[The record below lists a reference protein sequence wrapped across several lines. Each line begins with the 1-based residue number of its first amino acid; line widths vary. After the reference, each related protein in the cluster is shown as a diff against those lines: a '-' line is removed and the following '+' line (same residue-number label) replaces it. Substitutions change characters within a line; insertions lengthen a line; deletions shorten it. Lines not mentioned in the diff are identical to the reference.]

1 MKFHITFN
9 GGFVYD
15 GISLINRDTLETA
28 ARARKTLAEVLAAR
42 EESSEV
48 SERLIEAVCKYAV
61 DGKSLIVT
69 YDQFMDDYGD
79 DIFGNSSR
87 PSMQL
92 KKIKPQLQARGI
104 TLEFNTLNG
113 KAKRK
118 IYKDKNR
125 NGVEISKEDKQG
137 QA

>member
-1 MKFHITFN
+1 
-9 GGFVYD
+9 
-15 GISLINRDTLETA
+15 
-28 ARARKTLAEVLAAR
+28 
-42 EESSEV
+42 
-48 SERLIEAVCKYAV
+48 
-61 DGKSLIVT
+61 
-69 YDQFMDDYGD
+69 MDDYGD